1 MRHIRSICTFFL
13 VASFCASTLITQ
25 VSERAPNPAKGR
37 SAQKQYLLYI
47 GSYTGPAPNGY
58 PDNTPPSKGIY
69 VAHFNAGTGELGAP
83 TLAAEADNPS
93 FLAASADH
101 RFLYAISE
109 TEPEAF
115 VTAYAVDQHTG
126 RLRML
131 NKLPTAGAIAA
142 TVSLDRASKFVLIA
156 NFGSGSISVIQVEPD
171 GSLGKLT
178 SFIQHFVPRR
188 SRGAQ
193 GEPPSMPESPHPHNI
208 VVSPDNRFLV
218 VPDLGLNKIF
228 VYTFDAAKGTI
239 GLPAKTV
246 DLAPDEGPRH
256 FVFSPDGKFGY
267 LIAQTSGNVDAF
279 SWDGSAGVLTPIQTA
294 PSLPEGLKVTNL
306 SAEIGISP
314 NGKFLYESNRRSHGP
329 SRELGPDSIVAYDIN
344 SHNGTLT
351 KIQESDLGASIPRCF
366 SIDPTGAYL
375 LVGAQQDNLVEVY
388 RIDPKDGKLS
398 KTDQSINVHT
408 PACMQFA
415 PAL

>member
-1 MRHIRSICTFFL
+1 MAQSSDREPNH
-13 VASFCASTLITQ
+13 AKN
-25 VSERAPNPAKGR
+25 RAAEKHF
-37 SAQKQYLLYI
+37 LLYI
-47 GSYTGPAPNGY
+47 GSYTGPAPNGH

-69 VAHFNAGTGELGAP
+69 VAHFNAGTGELSAP

-93 FLAASADH
+93 FLTASANH

-126 RLRML
+126 RLRVF
-131 NKLPTAGAIAA
+131 NKLPPAGSGAA
-142 TVSLDRASKFVLIA
+142 SLSLDRTGKFVLIA
-156 NFGSGSISVIQVEPD
+156 NFGSGSISAIQVEPD

-178 SFIQHFVPRR
+178 SFIQHFPPRGP
-188 SRGAQ
+188 RGTQ
-193 GEPPSMPESPHPHNI
+193 GGPPTIPVTPHPHNI
-208 VVSPDNRFLV
+208 VASPDNGFV
-218 VPDLGLNKIF
+218 IVPDLGLNKIF
-228 VYTFDAAKGTI
+228 VYKFDAAKGI
-239 GLPAKTV
+239 LGLPAKPV

-267 LIAQTSGNVDAF
+267 LIAQTSGNVKVF
-279 SWDGSAGVLTPIQTA
+279 SWDRSASVLTPVQTA
-294 PSLPEGLKVTNL
+294 PSVPEGLDATNM

-314 NGKFLYESNRRSHGP
+314 NGKFLYESNRRTHGP

-344 SHNGTLT
+344 SQNGTLT

-388 RIDPKDGKLS
+388 RIDPEDGKLS
-398 KTDQSINVHT
+398 KADKSITVHT